1 MASRAKKKEK
11 PPRPEL
17 VAFVKKLKE
26 VCRATHRPEPEIE
39 TNYNKEDDKYTSEV
53 MVGNKGPARGRDEM
67 SAEAEGKAAKAW
79 LNHYQPDWEQV
90 LDNGTHGKGELE
102 STWERKHSDEGQEDV
117 ELTPPSSPCAVA
129 IESSSRVSRTEK
141 AKGLA
146 ALDAL
151 SKGEAFNPHDT
162 SAIGGCKVLKKYE
175 DNEWLGKG
183 SPSSNLGS
191 KRSRKKIRSGE
202 REASA
207 KLNCKG
213 VKRKVKVEE
222 GSERRIR
229 EMLTNSVKETN
240 GRNGNKA
247 LLHLEPLSTKNVKK
261 VVFGS
266 SSTDDA
272 EEEEQARRRKRKSSP
287 SEVNLSK
294 HSSQSISPRKEN
306 QSEGEKK
313 VVQKYKSDEK
323 TVIDT
328 TKGGGDTIGGK
339 ISPVKSIGK
348 SKTVF
353 GKFPS
358 ENEKEEPL
366 KSSFSFSHK
375 SLNQSFKCNTGQ
387 KIEPKKTL
395 DGEKERILK
404 KVGETNSEKVSKSAE
419 KKAFTFPS
427 GEKKLKEEQMKR
439 TEKKK
444 NKSGSSTK
452 TANGEGSCT
461 SSIQHTVE
469 ATGSDVFDHADDP
482 EVVEIIAKQQQEA
495 RALSKRSRGGAGG
508 RKSLARMA
516 ERKMCQSE
524 GASSR
529 TKRKLSDSKI
539 NKDLNQPTIGK
550 YFSSTKENPHCQD
563 NDQDDEEAGDVD
575 PDLYTP
581 NIDDLLKLPERPDDG
596 SKTTEEILDELDN
609 EIAER
614 HKRHE
619 LDRAKV
625 DQQIEEERRK
635 KEERKA
641 RFRENAK
648 LRNRLERE
656 LTEEKVRG
664 TFRAII
670 PYLKAIWKG
679 REVSKRHDA
688 YHKSVRTRQA
698 LYYTMITDPFT
709 DDQLDWVLEEMSSI
723 WMRNKREQMENN
735 EYIWKVLLPE
745 CFIKMYADHFQFS
758 KEEAELRISET
769 PLHKKDRAKIGVEEA
784 EEEEFTQTQGE
795 I

>member
-1 MASRAKKKEK
+1 
-11 PPRPEL
+11 
-17 VAFVKKLKE
+17 
-26 VCRATHRPEPEIE
+26 
-39 TNYNKEDDKYTSEV
+39 
-53 MVGNKGPARGRDEM
+53 M

-102 STWERKHSDEGQEDV
+102 STLERKHSDEGQEDV

-129 IESSSRVSRTEK
+129 IKSSSRVNEVSRTEK

-247 LLHLEPLSTKNVKK
+247 LLHLESLSTKNVKK

-287 SEVNLSK
+287 SEVDLSK

-387 KIEPKKTL
+387 KIEPKKTS
-395 DGEKERILK
+395 DGEKERILM

-539 NKDLNQPTIGK
+539 NKDHNQPNIGK
-550 YFSSTKENPHCQD
+550 HSSSTKEKSHCQN
-563 NDQDDEEAGDVD
+563 NDQDDEESGDVD
-575 PDLYTP
+575 PD
-581 NIDDLLKLPERPDDG
+581 
-596 SKTTEEILDELDN
+596 S
-609 EIAER
+609 
-614 HKRHE
+614 
-619 LDRAKV
+619 
-625 DQQIEEERRK
+625 
-635 KEERKA
+635 
-641 RFRENAK
+641 
-648 LRNRLERE
+648 
-656 LTEEKVRG
+656 
-664 TFRAII
+664 
-670 PYLKAIWKG
+670 
-679 REVSKRHDA
+679 
-688 YHKSVRTRQA
+688 
-698 LYYTMITDPFT
+698 
-709 DDQLDWVLEEMSSI
+709 
-723 WMRNKREQMENN
+723 
-735 EYIWKVLLPE
+735 
-745 CFIKMYADHFQFS
+745 
-758 KEEAELRISET
+758 
-769 PLHKKDRAKIGVEEA
+769 
-784 EEEEFTQTQGE
+784 
-795 I
+795 